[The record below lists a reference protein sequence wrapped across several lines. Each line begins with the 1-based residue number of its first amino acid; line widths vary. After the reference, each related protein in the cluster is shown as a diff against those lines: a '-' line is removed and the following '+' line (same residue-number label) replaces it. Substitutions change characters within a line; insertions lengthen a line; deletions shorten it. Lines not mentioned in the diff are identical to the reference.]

1 MVHFSTLDVFYVLA
15 NLHVLV
21 NTSYS
26 EKATIVQTD
35 TDKMVC
41 LTALETLEEMLKTIR
56 SSVAFEKPTVIKLCD
71 AVSSVLEQKVLN
83 NCACVCACVYVRVCV
98 RACVCVYMCVCVC
111 VCVCVCTPCICIY
124 VCVSLCVHVCVGL
137 CICMCTCVCVCV
149 CVSICTCMS
158 VCTIR
163 IYVTLFAKTLH
174 NGA

>member
-56 SSVAFEKPTVIKLCD
+56 SSVAFEKPTVIKIRD

-83 NCACVCACVYVRVCV
+83 NCACVCVCV
-98 RACVCVYMCVCVC
+98 
-111 VCVCVCTPCICIY
+111 
-124 VCVSLCVHVCVGL
+124 CVHVCV
-137 CICMCTCVCVCV
+137 CVSVCVRVYVSVSVYLYVHV
-149 CVSICTCMS
+149 C

-163 IYVTLFAKTLH
+163 IYVTQFAKTLH
-174 NGA
+174 NGAY

>member
-1 MVHFSTLDVFYVLA
+1 MFYVLA

-26 EKATIVQTD
+26 EKATTVQTD

-56 SSVAFEKPTVIKLCD
+56 SSVAFEKRTVIKLCD

-83 NCACVCACVYVRVCV
+83 NCACVRACVYVRV
-98 RACVCVYMCVCVC
+98 RVCVYSLHMY
-111 VCVCVCTPCICIY
+111 IH
-124 VCVSLCVHVCVGL
+124 VCVSLCVHVCVGM

-149 CVSICTCMS
+149 CPS
-158 VCTIR
+158 VRACLCVLLE
-163 IYVTLFAKTLH
+163 YM
-174 NGA
+174 

>member
-1 MVHFSTLDVFYVLA
+1 MVRFSTLDVFYDILA

-26 EKATIVQTD
+26 EKAAIVQTD

-83 NCACVCACVYVRVCV
+83 NCACV
-98 RACVCVYMCVCVC
+98 RACVCVCACVCACVC

-124 VCVSLCVHVCVGL
+124 VCVSLCVYMCMWVCVS
-137 CICMCTCVCVCV
+137 VCVCV
-149 CVSICTCMS
+149 CVVSVSICMCVS

-163 IYVTLFAKTLH
+163 IYVTQFAKTLH
-174 NGA
+174 NGAY

>member
-83 NCACVCACVYVRVCV
+83 NCACVCV
-98 RACVCVYMCVCVC
+98 CVCVLPAYVYTCVCLFVCTCVCGFVYLYVSVCVC
-111 VCVCVCTPCICIY
+111 VCL
-124 VCVSLCVHVCVGL
+124 SVHVCL
-137 CICMCTCVCVCV
+137 CVLLEYM
-149 CVSICTCMS
+149 
-158 VCTIR
+158 
-163 IYVTLFAKTLH
+163 
-174 NGA
+174 